1 VDTYFRNALNLSGPY
16 FGDSRLDRL
25 TLERKLTEILHFFY
39 KSRGFSHQKRTT
51 LEPAFPALWESRSSF
66 DIKPISKLGEVFE
79 VAFNVRRR
87 MWIRKAIPSGK
98 ESRLSRIVDF
108 AISRNFNRGS
118 FRDGRSY
125 NVPETNRAEPINE
138 AVSPLA
144 VILPVTEGKI
154 PDAIVI
160 ILWKEIIV
168 KSTLEKEQLCLLKF
182 MNYLFTLFWY

>member
-1 VDTYFRNALNLSGPY
+1 
-16 FGDSRLDRL
+16 
-25 TLERKLTEILHFFY
+25 
-39 KSRGFSHQKRTT
+39 
-51 LEPAFPALWESRSSF
+51 
-66 DIKPISKLGEVFE
+66 
-79 VAFNVRRR
+79 
-87 MWIRKAIPSGK
+87 MWIRKAISSGK

-125 NVPETNRAEPINE
+125 NVPETNRAEPING

-160 ILWKEIIV
+160 ILWKEIIL
-168 KSTLEKEQLCLLKF
+168 KSTLEK
-182 MNYLFTLFWY
+182 

>member
-1 VDTYFRNALNLSGPY
+1 MDTYFRNALNLSGSY
-16 FGDSRLDRL
+16 FGDSRLERL
-25 TLERKLTEILHFFY
+25 TLERKFTETLHFF
-39 KSRGFSHQKRTT
+39 KSHGLSHQKRTT

-66 DIKPISKLGEVFE
+66 DIKPISKLGEVVE

-125 NVPETNRAEPINE
+125 NVPEANRAEPING

-168 KSTLEKEQLCLLKF
+168 KSTLEK
-182 MNYLFTLFWY
+182 